1 MPTTIPST
9 SLPLIPSELLGA
21 LRFNAPMWGIRQQSI
36 AGDPKAVWVTLCVDL
51 GVQVSVKILTSV
63 DTAPALSERAM
74 RQFTLR
80 HSPEGIVIEQIRTD
94 GLGYAEA
101 SGWSVAVSASA

>member
-1 MPTTIPST
+1 MSTTRYQSAVSYT
-9 SLPLIPSELLGA
+9 HLDVYK
-21 LRFNAPMWGIRQQSI
+21 RQ
-36 AGDPKAVWVTLCVDL
+36 
-51 GVQVSVKILTSV
+51 VQVSVKILTSV